1 MFGFLNI
8 FKSRDQKQGKGILNQ
23 DKLARFLK
31 NETEKDQARLRG
43 LAFDL
48 KKAHDEGLRLLEDID
63 YDKSKLDKIY
73 FDPKTK
79 TLRILKKSS
88 RYCKI
93 LTIEFSFSF
102 FFLGYLIYLKFYSL
116 FYKFF

>member
-1 MFGFLNI
+1 M
-8 FKSRDQKQGKGILNQ
+8 FKSRDQKIREKAF
-23 DKLARFLK
+23 KLLRQASEISK
-31 NETEKDQARLRG
+31 EIETEKDQVRLRG

-48 KKAHDEGLRLLEDID
+48 KRAHDEGLRLLEDID

-79 TLRILKKSS
+79 TSENFKKSS

-93 LTIEFSFSF
+93 LTINLVF
-102 FFLGYLIYLKFYSL
+102 FFLFSYLNL
-116 FYKFF
+116 FKILFTFL

>member
-8 FKSRDQKQGKGILNQ
+8 FKSRDQKIREKAF
-23 DKLARFLK
+23 KLLRQASEISK
-31 NETEKDQARLRG
+31 EIETEKDQVRLRG

-48 KKAHDEGLRLLEDID
+48 KKAHDEGLRLLDDID

-79 TLRILKKSS
+79 ASENFKKVEQILQDFNNRI
-88 RYCKI
+88 
-93 LTIEFSFSF
+93 
-102 FFLGYLIYLKFYSL
+102 
-116 FYKFF
+116 